1 VDPPTKVKLT
11 KELLMFNSIR
21 LKRLTVRRFMLL
33 LLVTLVVN
41 AQALW
46 ALAQGDV
53 ATAVTYSGGMGSQ
66 AIMTV
71 STTVVALTQFVKWG
85 SFVSDQRGPLVV
97 LVLSLFGVVFW
108 GWTTGDLARAT
119 AFGYLA
125 GFIAV
130 ATSAAGIYGFTRSGP
145 AAITSTTTP
154 PSGAG
159 ASPTN

>member
-1 VDPPTKVKLT
+1 MLS
-11 KELLMFNSIR
+11 SIR
-21 LKRLTVRRFMLL
+21 LKQLTARRFLVL

-41 AQALW
+41 AHGLV

-85 SFVSDQRGPLVV
+85 NFVSDQRGPLVV
-97 LVLSLFGVVFW
+97 LLLSLFGVVFW

-145 AAITSTTTP
+145 ASITATKTP
-154 PSGAG
+154 PAGAG
-159 ASPTN
+159 ASPTTN